1 MPAKKHSF
9 PSKPRPA
16 NADEWVSSQTPATK
30 EISQTPLPPAKTGII
45 KRLTLDLNEDLH
57 RRIKL
62 ACTIRGSTMVEE
74 ITKLLEKEFSAS
86 KGNGTA
92 EA

>member
-1 MPAKKHSF
+1 MPNKKVSF
-9 PSKPRPA
+9 ASKPRPG
-16 NADEWVSSQTPATK
+16 NGDEWVASRSPATK
-30 EISQTPLPPAKTGII
+30 EISQTPLLPAKTGII

-74 ITKLLEKEFSAS
+74 ITKLLEKKFPAS
-86 KGNGTA
+86 
-92 EA
+92 

>member
-16 NADEWVSSQTPATK
+16 NADTWVSGQTPA
-30 EISQTPLPPAKTGII
+30 AKQ

-62 ACTIRGSTMVEE
+62 ACTSRGSTMVEE